1 VKTLSNKKSGGQ
13 QTANTTAPVQA
24 SPANGA
30 DAEFCDSLGAFLRF
44 GLRRSL
50 LYELHHLGLIK
61 GVSLRRRGTAR
72 GKRLWS
78 IESIRAYLAAQ
89 MDNGGEAK

>member
-1 VKTLSNKKSGGQ
+1 MRALSNKKSGGQ
-13 QTANTTAPVQA
+13 HTANTTDPVTA
-24 SPANGA
+24 SPAS
-30 DAEFCDSLGAFLRF
+30 DAEFCDSPGAFARF

-61 GVSLRRRGTAR
+61 GVSLRRRGTTR

-78 IESIRAYLAAQ
+78 IHSIRDYLASQ
-89 MDNGGEAK
+89 MENGGTA